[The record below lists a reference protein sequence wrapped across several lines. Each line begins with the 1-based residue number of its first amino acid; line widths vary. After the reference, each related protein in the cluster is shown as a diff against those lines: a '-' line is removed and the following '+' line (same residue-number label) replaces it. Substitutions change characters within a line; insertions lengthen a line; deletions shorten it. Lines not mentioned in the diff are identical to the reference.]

1 MAWILWQIVYWWK
14 VSSVSGFL
22 PRSHHFTKTILIRIA
37 GKSRFH
43 LKQLFFTRVQNF
55 TKILRLFEHFSV
67 FTDSKSPTSNVRQ
80 TKKIG
85 RHETETFGKEGE
97 EKNLEQKNSK
107 ALIRFVNVF
116 FLLRG
121 HGGSVARSSWIKV
134 PQRGATLLCEF
145 DSRSRHKVV
154 GNHWD

>member
-1 MAWILWQIVYWWK
+1 MIVNRSPIHFVQSPTVCYKIKRRQSSNCLFLGLFYMAWILWQIVYWWK
-14 VSSVSGFL
+14 VLSVSGFL

-85 RHETETFGKEGE
+85 RHDIHFSKQ
-97 EKNLEQKNSK
+97 NL
-107 ALIRFVNVF
+107 IICNV
-116 FLLRG
+116 
-121 HGGSVARSSWIKV
+121 K
-134 PQRGATLLCEF
+134 
-145 DSRSRHKVV
+145 
-154 GNHWD
+154 